1 MNRKTFLT
9 LMAGTT
15 GMAAMGAVRM
25 LHELYTETD
34 VLMPA
39 LFVGHGSPMNGIED
53 NLFSNQWKK
62 LGTQLHVPKA
72 VLVVSAHWLTKG
84 TFVTAV
90 EKPQTIHDFGGF
102 PQALFDAQYPAPGDA
117 QLAQSISQLF
127 STPTIGLDHEWG
139 LDHGSWTILKHIYPK
154 ADIPVLQLSIDYNQ
168 PPSYHYELA
177 KALAGGSSFVVRLAL
192 PVPAAVAPPAS
203 APVPLESVAG
213 MQVLV
218 VDDNPVNR
226 LLARALL
233 GQIGISSHLANS
245 GPEAIERARQGDL
258 DVILMDMQMPEMDG
272 VEAAQHILALGLRKR
287 PRIIALTA
295 SAFDSD
301 REQCLAAGMVD
312 FVSKPFQLAEL
323 HRALAGRGQGATSPS
338 ASARQEVSSG
348 EPGLR

>member
-90 EKPQTIHDFGGF
+90 EEPQTIHDFGGF

-177 KALAGGSSFVVRLAL
+177 KALAG
-192 PVPAAVAPPAS
+192 
-203 APVPLESVAG
+203 
-213 MQVLV
+213 
-218 VDDNPVNR
+218 
-226 LLARALL
+226 
-233 GQIGISSHLANS
+233 
-245 GPEAIERARQGDL
+245 
-258 DVILMDMQMPEMDG
+258 
-272 VEAAQHILALGLRKR
+272 LRKR
-287 PRIIALTA
+287 GILIIGSGNMVHNL
-295 SAFDSD
+295 
-301 REQCLAAGMVD
+301 RMVD
-312 FVSKPFQLAEL
+312 FARLIEDNYGFDWALEL
-323 HRALAGRGQGATSPS
+323 NEIFKTKILAGDHQALINYTSLHS
-338 ASARQEVSSG
+338 ASKLAIPTPDHYYPLLYTLGLQQPSDVVSFFNDRAVAGSLTMTSVVLRSG
-348 EPGLR
+348 D